1 MAEDGIREER
11 YDLAIIRLGD
21 LEIPCNDFKVSYKI
35 KADRKYATNSYSPYG
50 VGFSEEEISW
60 EASEIDDKFSDIIKR
75 RTQKQKV
82 HEREDYI
89 STYNLDDNGDP
100 ICKAAW
106 IESWDDEKGGDKFGA
121 KGGALSIKFE
131 D

>member
-60 EASEIDDKFSDIIKR
+60 EASETKSTRTR
-75 RTQKQKV
+75 RLHQHLQ
-82 HEREDYI
+82 
-89 STYNLDDNGDP
+89 LG
-100 ICKAAW
+100 W
-106 IESWDDEKGGDKFGA
+106 
-121 KGGALSIKFE
+121 
-131 D
+131 